1 MLDDG
6 AVQFVRM
13 ATWSKLKDRLKNQ
26 VIPPITA
33 VKILLEAE
41 DILDQLK
48 PAKGLSFETQVP
60 KVLLLSNKAVKYIDR
75 WALVKGNRVRSAT
88 FT

>member
-1 MLDDG
+1 MLEDSAIG
-6 AVQFVRM
+6 FVRI
-13 ATWSKLKDRLKNQ
+13 ATWSKLKDRLKTR

-48 PAKGLSFETQVP
+48 LAKGLSFETQGP

-75 WALVKGNRVRSAT
+75 WAP
-88 FT
+88 